1 MTKKARPFVLALLLL
16 SFLGAPTVLAAED
29 SAVENMFPSRSP
41 VDGENE
47 LYEQF
52 NLDSYYFD
60 DNYGFTE
67 VFREAWNSL
76 WGMAF
81 VVEMAFLKLVIYISQ
96 LIMVLK
102 IFDPLA
108 SLVSDQVQK
117 LGSSVFGT
125 ILDGLLIIMSTW
137 IFIQLFRRR
146 IAQTAKEVAW
156 AILVLAIG
164 TSFFANLYTYMTN
177 VHGFTQAV
185 SGQLLLQAMETANGR
200 AIATDEPEKAG
211 QIQAGNKI
219 WENYAIIPWQLAT
232 FGKAMKPGS
241 EISPDSP
248 DPIARDTYL
257 LLSATE
263 KERENLVKS
272 WTEGDNPRYP
282 SMTSWSGLIGRTAV
296 TFLNGVAI
304 LIFGFFYLIL
314 SLFVFVTKMLFLI
327 TSAMAPFVFLFGVLP
342 GAGVFAVFNWI
353 KEWLKTGLY
362 GIVAAFLVSMY
373 MLLSTKMWSF
383 VDDYG
388 WLLGGLVPQLL
399 LVGVLAWKPVRDRV
413 IQFFKAPFG
422 APGHVIRNIPAQP
435 FQVVQEKTGESVQ
448 RVVERT
454 FERKRRR
461 AAENSGVKKSGG
473 VQRGYL
479 QRVFGG
485 AAVQSKASSASRSG
499 GQSPS
504 SAGKSGQPLR
514 ARLSKG
520 PVRPAKA
527 PSHAF
532 SAFASQPAPAS
543 GRLRNR
549 QLIAPEHDIRGR
561 INPSARNR
569 IRPAY
574 RTGKVNLKGLRSR

>member
-1 MTKKARPFVLALLLL
+1 MTRKARLFVLALILFSLLCTPI
-16 SFLGAPTVLAAED
+16 ARAAED

-47 LYEQF
+47 LYELF
-52 NLDSYYFD
+52 NLDSYFFD

-67 VFREAWNSL
+67 VFREAWNGL

-81 VVEMAFLKLVIYISQ
+81 VVEMAFLKMVIYISQ
-96 LIMVLK
+96 LVMVLK

-117 LGSSVFGT
+117 LGDSFFGT
-125 ILDGLLIIMSTW
+125 VLDGLLIIMSTW
-137 IFIQLFRRR
+137 ILIQLFRRR
-146 IAQTAKEVAW
+146 IAQTAKDVAW
-156 AILVLAIG
+156 AVLVLAIG

-177 VHGFTQAV
+177 VHGFTQTV
-185 SGQLLLQAMETANGR
+185 SGQLLLQAMETANGQ

-263 KERENLVKS
+263 EEREKLVKS
-272 WTEGDNPRYP
+272 WTEGDQPRYP

-296 TFLNGVAI
+296 TFLNGLAI

-327 TSAMAPFVFLFGVLP
+327 TSAMAPFVFLFAVLP
-342 GAGVFAVFNWI
+342 GAGIFAVFNWI

-383 VDDYG
+383 INDYG
-388 WLLGGLVPQLL
+388 WFLGGLVPQLL

-422 APGHVIRNIPAQP
+422 MPGKVIKNMPAQP
-435 FQVVQEKTGESVQ
+435 FLVVQEKTGASVQ
-448 RVVERT
+448 RLVDRT
-454 FERKRRR
+454 FERKRRQPQG
-461 AAENSGVKKSGG
+461 SGGGVKSSGG
-473 VQRGYL
+473 SQRGYL
-479 QRVFGG
+479 QRLFGG
-485 AAVQSKASSASRSG
+485 AASQAPTGNSSSARPG
-499 GQSPS
+499 PKPS
-504 SAGKSGQPLR
+504 QPLR
-514 ARLSKG
+514 ARL
-520 PVRPAKA
+520 AKA
-527 PSHAF
+527 PGPSAKMPAHAF
-532 SAFASQPAPAS
+532 SAFSSPRAPAS

-549 QLIAPEHDIRGR
+549 QLITPENGIRGR
-561 INPSARNR
+561 LNLEARNK

-574 RTGKVNLKGLRSR
+574 ETGKVSIKGLKRE